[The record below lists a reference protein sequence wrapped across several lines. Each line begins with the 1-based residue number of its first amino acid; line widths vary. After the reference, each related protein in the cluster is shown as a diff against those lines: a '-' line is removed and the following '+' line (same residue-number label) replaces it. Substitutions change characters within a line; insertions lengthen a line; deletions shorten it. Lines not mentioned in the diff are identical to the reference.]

1 MQKKDGFAEHKLKE
15 KEIMVPFLTVRKK
28 ASSTP
33 IDC

>member
-1 MQKKDGFAEHKLKE
+1 MLKKDSLAEYKLKA

-33 IDC
+33 VDC